1 MGAATRATAVLA
13 AIQRCAGTAGLRR
26 GLPLATLV
34 FALSSVFWLG
44 DVRGH
49 LHGNR
54 VDMWV
59 TGQQLARAQNLEF
72 PSGLQFDQMSRNED
86 GSLRYALHNR
96 FPIGGLALIKL
107 AIAPFE
113 GDLSAQLAAAR
124 ALMLAFFCGA
134 ALLAYAALFRLVGSR
149 PIALAATLLAF
160 ASYYML
166 VYNDTVSTEISM
178 DIFAVLL
185 VFHAMVLFRGRA
197 DAGRRGSPGAFWWLL
212 ATVGVALLVGWHV
225 FALLA
230 PFAVLC
236 LAGEAR
242 AAWRRP
248 APAAS
253 RRRFAPRLGVVA
265 LAMLRSRSTLLG
277 LLAVLFGASLLGCN
291 LAVEHAHVAA
301 SAPEHG
307 AEDMGIGAALARL
320 PTWRSMLTR
329 TGLRR
334 GTDGF
339 VQRVRW
345 DPFLKWQF
353 HRVGVMAVPVAAAG
367 IGGLTVADEL
377 DWKHAGAP
385 LLAGLGMA
393 ATVVCFGGLLLAG
406 RRGALPG
413 RGMLGVLALSGFCWT
428 IPMHENTVWTKHD
441 FEACMYIGMTLVLFT
456 LLGAGVRH
464 LWRTAT
470 GAVVPAGA
478 AVAGATLAALVF
490 VGSNYQMGQD
500 AARRTDAAQLGVLA
514 EFEAI
519 RTLVRGKEVLVAA
532 TWSELGDDRGQ
543 AFGGVRAA
551 MKSVPATW
559 WYLAGAVL
567 HYAQDLT
574 EAARVEAQGAVD
586 FVLTFERVA
595 APLHTPAHRFAFLYD
610 AGGVMDAIAAA
621 RQRRHDAIAER
632 MPLARGTFD
641 LHLLPLVPHKRSS
654 ATRGVRDGDLALA
667 YIKHPCRPEDLRGR
681 FFLEVTPAN
690 AKDLPPLLRRAG
702 RDRVLFEPRDDFG
715 LFEEIGLFEEKCLF
729 RVPLP
734 PYPVRSIRTGRFE
747 GDFPGWEMRARL
759 DLHTLRR
766 ARDAARGAVPAG
778 RGFFDVHLRGR
789 TLTYVRAS
797 CAGADTVDRFLL
809 HVKPARPW
817 SLLRGYL
824 PPAGFANLDF
834 GFDEHGAHLNG
845 DCVATRM
852 LPDYEIA
859 RVATGQFDS
868 SGEISWRVV
877 LSPGDRGVPTPPDQ
891 AHAADKEGA

>member
-1 MGAATRATAVLA
+1 MGAATGATAVLA
-13 AIQRCAGTAGLRR
+13 AMQRRAGTAGLRR

-72 PSGLQFDQMSRNED
+72 PSGLQFDQMNRNED
-86 GSLRYALHNR
+86 GSLRHALHNR

-124 ALMLAFFCGA
+124 TLMLAFFCGA
-134 ALLAYAALFRLVGSR
+134 ALFAYAALCRLAGSR

-212 ATVGVALLVGWHV
+212 ATVGVALLLGWHV
-225 FALLA
+225 FALLV

-242 AAWRRP
+242 AAWRRR

-253 RRRFAPRLGVVA
+253 RRPFAPRLGAVA
-265 LAMLRSRSTLLG
+265 LAMLRSRIMLLAV
-277 LLAVLFGASLLGCN
+277 LAVLFGASLLGCN

-301 SAPEHG
+301 SAQEHR
-307 AEDMGIGAALARL
+307 AEDAGIGAALARL

-334 GTDGF
+334 GIDGF

-353 HRVGVMAVPVAAAG
+353 HRVGVMVVPVAAAG

-385 LLAGLGMA
+385 LLAGLGVA
-393 ATVVCFGGLLLAG
+393 ATAVCFGGLLLAG
-406 RRGALPG
+406 TRPARGAVPG

-441 FEACMYIGMTLVLFT
+441 FEACIYIGMTLVLFT

-470 GAVVPAGA
+470 GAAVPAGA

-490 VGSNYQMGQD
+490 VGSNYQVDQD
-500 AARRTDAAQLGVLA
+500 ASRRADAAQLGVLA

-519 RTLVRGKEVLVAA
+519 RTLVWGKEVLVAA

-551 MKSVPATW
+551 MKSIPTTW

-574 EAARVEAQGAVD
+574 EAARVEADGAVD
-586 FVLTFERVA
+586 FVLTFERVNA
-595 APLHTPAHRFAFLYD
+595 HLHTPAHRFAFLYD
-610 AGGVMDAIAAA
+610 AGGVMDAIADA

-632 MPLARGTFD
+632 VPFARGAFD

-667 YIKHPCRPEDLRGR
+667 YIKQPCHPEDLRGR

-690 AKDLPPLLRRAG
+690 TKDLPPLFRRAG

-715 LFEEIGLFEEKCLF
+715 LFEETCLF

-734 PYPVRSIRTGRFE
+734 PYPVRSIRTGRFD

-766 ARDAARGAVPAG
+766 ALDAASGATPAG
-778 RGFFDVHLRGR
+778 PGFFDVHLRGR
-789 TLTYVRAS
+789 TLTYVRTP
-797 CAGADTVDRFLL
+797 CAAADTVDRFLL
-809 HVKPARPW
+809 HVTPARPW
-817 SLLRGYL
+817 SLLRHRS
-824 PPAGFANLDF
+824 AGFANLDF

-845 DCVATRM
+845 DCVATRT

-868 SGEISWRVV
+868 SGTIRWQVTFDTGS
-877 LSPGDRGVPTPPDQ
+877 GF
-891 AHAADKEGA
+891 K